1 MTAPAANPPDP
12 ASSPWLHVAAPVG
25 KIAAWF
31 LVFSNFLLLF
41 APLFFLLDL
50 PSYADPSAPGGSLVA
65 LFADPGRVLAIA
77 DLVALI
83 GVVVLIS
90 AMFVILVAL
99 IRGDKRV
106 GIEVY
111 GLGLVV
117 LACLAAWA
125 PVMAYSLSRARGSV
139 ADVDAAA
146 ATGGWSLAAVLL
158 LVASLAY
165 LFFTLRLEERTRA
178 LKLSSLRWPIY
189 AAVNV
194 LGSAAIAAFFQS
206 AAGGSGSLD
215 AFTIGLV
222 LKVTLIPMLG
232 VWAYR
237 DLRDRFPLW
246 ARVPLH
252 EVPKVAVP
260 TTAEGVPLPPT
271 VVRPP
276 APSPPRGVLARPLP
290 PPPND

>member
-1 MTAPAANPPDP
+1 VSAAETPPDP
-12 ASSPWLHVAAPVG
+12 RTSPWLHVAAPVG
-25 KIAAWF
+25 KVAAYFLIAQC
-31 LVFSNFLLLF
+31 FLLLF
-41 APLFFLLDL
+41 APLVLLLDL
-50 PSYADPSAPGGSLVA
+50 ASQVEPGGTGSSLVA
-65 LFADPGRVLAIA
+65 LFADPMRVIAVADFVAI
-77 DLVALI
+77 I
-83 GVVVLIS
+83 GVVILALALFLVLFG
-90 AMFVILVAL
+90 FV
-99 IRGDKRV
+99 RGDRRV
-106 GIEVY
+106 PLDAYAFGI
-111 GLGLVV
+111 GS
-117 LACLAAWA
+117 LACLAAWV